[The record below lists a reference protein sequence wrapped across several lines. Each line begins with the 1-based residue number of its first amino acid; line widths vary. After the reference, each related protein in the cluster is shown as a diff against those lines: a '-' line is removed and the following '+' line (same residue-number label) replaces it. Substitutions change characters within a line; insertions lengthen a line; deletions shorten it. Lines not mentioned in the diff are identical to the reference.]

1 MPKIVIA
8 TKHKKAPLVA
18 PALEPLGF
26 KVFTTDLFDT
36 DTLGMFSH
44 EVQRHG
50 SANTAALTKAQ
61 RACELTDEQFGLG
74 SEGSFGGGPYPGLM
88 NWDEEVICFYDKH
101 NNNAI
106 YGYAGGPFSPSSLT
120 INSET
125 NAESIAT
132 ACQHATFT

>member
-26 KVFTTDLFDT
+26 EVFTTDLFDT

-44 EVQRHG
+44 EVQRHC

-74 SEGSFGGGPYPGLM
+74 SEGTSDDGM
-88 NWDEEVICFYDKH
+88 DRKDVEVTDTVIH
-101 NNNAI
+101 HM
-106 YGYAGGPFSPSSLT
+106 
-120 INSET
+120 
-125 NAESIAT
+125 AEQSRT
-132 ACQHATFT
+132 D